1 MLAVVGIYGVLSFTV
16 TRRTHEIGVRIAL
29 GAERKAV
36 MRMVAGE
43 AAALAGARDRDRN
56 RGSAGAVARAGQPGV
71 RLEPDGSAG
80 LRRSIGGAL
89 RDGRSGRVD
98 SGAAGGGGGSRGGAE
113 AGLAVAG
120 PLRSTPAR
128 KCDHNDSRRLSDE
141 AQRVYCASC
150 GRRIRRFQLLRAM
163 TDEGP
168 FAATEIQIERAVTGK
183 PHAGKVLAAIQ
194 PHADDLPIFA
204 GGLVLKLIQ
213 EGYTGYL
220 IRTTND
226 DHTGPGT
233 VGEGVL
239 ANERDNL
246 AVARA
251 FGMKKAYDLYYRNHM
266 LDSVSPLEL
275 RLRLIFLFR
284 LLKVDTVICY
294 DPWAHYEE
302 NPDHYVTASAV
313 EAACWMSGMAKDY
326 PEHLDAGLSPHAVT
340 EKYYFARGP
349 QYVNRVVDISDIH
362 GPENLHQYSQRG
374 ARTGRPAG
382 SAIAAPA

>member
-1 MLAVVGIYGVLSFTV
+1 MKRSEFMA
-16 TRRTHEIGVRIAL
+16 R
-29 GAERKAV
+29 
-36 MRMVAGE
+36 VAGGAFAVSNT
-43 AAALAGARDRDRN
+43 AAAID
-56 RGSAGAVARAGQPGV
+56 Q
-71 RLEPDGSAG
+71 
-80 LRRSIGGAL
+80 
-89 RDGRSGRVD
+89 
-98 SGAAGGGGGSRGGAE
+98 
-113 AGLAVAG
+113 
-120 PLRSTPAR
+120 
-128 KCDHNDSRRLSDE
+128 
-141 AQRVYCASC
+141 
-150 GRRIRRFQLLRAM
+150 
-163 TDEGP
+163 GP
-168 FAATEIQIERAVTGK
+168 FPATEVVIERQVPGQ
-183 PHAGKVLAAIQ
+183 PHAGKVLAAIH
-194 PHADDLPIFA
+194 PHADDLPLFA

-226 DHTGPGT
+226 DHTGPGS

-246 AVARA
+246 AIARA

-302 NPDHYVTASAV
+302 NPDHYATASAV

-326 PEHLDAGLSPHAVT
+326 PEHFDAGLSPHSVT

-349 QYVNRVVDISDIH
+349 QYVNRVVDTAAFTERKISLNLLNSAQ
-362 GPENLHQYSQRG
+362 GPAGQRG
-374 ARTGRPAG
+374 AQLRRRLTEQGLRLPMLG
-382 SAIAAPA
+382 SDDETANREYTRQFVLDRDAEIGQKFGLAYGEAYHYIGPAPAKVEDYVRRNAVKL

>member
-1 MLAVVGIYGVLSFTV
+1 MKRSEF
-16 TRRTHEIGVRIAL
+16 IA
-29 GAERKAV
+29 R
-36 MRMVAGE
+36 VAG
-43 AAALAGARDRDRN
+43 GAF
-56 RGSAGAVARAGQPGV
+56 AV
-71 RLEPDGSAG
+71 
-80 LRRSIGGAL
+80 
-89 RDGRSGRVD
+89 
-98 SGAAGGGGGSRGGAE
+98 
-113 AGLAVAG
+113 
-120 PLRSTPAR
+120 STG
-128 KCDHNDSRRLSDE
+128 N
-141 AQRVYCASC
+141 
-150 GRRIRRFQLLRAM
+150 AM

-168 FAATEIQIERAVTGK
+168 FATTEIQIERAQPAK
-183 PHAGKVLAAIQ
+183 PHTGKVLAAIQ

-204 GGLVLKLIQ
+204 GGLVLKLIR

-226 DHTGPGT
+226 DHTGPGS

-251 FGMKKAYDLYYRNHM
+251 FGLEKTYDLYYRNHM
-266 LDSVSPLEL
+266 LDGVSPLEL

-313 EAACWMSGMAKDY
+313 EAACWMSGSSKDY
-326 PEHLDAGLSPHAVT
+326 PEHFDAGLSPHSVT

-349 QYVNRVVDISDIH
+349 QYVNRVVDIAGFMDQKIAVNILNVAQ
-362 GPENLHQYSQRG
+362 GPAGQRG
-374 ARTGRPAG
+374 AQLLRRLTEQGFRLALLGNDDETANREYTRQFVLDRDAETGQKFGLTYAEAYHYIGPEPAKVEEYIRKN
-382 SAIAAPA
+382 AVRL